1 MQEAQMQSLEWI
13 ILNEYDL
20 GRGGNAKTKTILWQ
34 ASMYV
39 SCKAVASCE

>member
-1 MQEAQMQSLEWI
+1 MNMIW
-13 ILNEYDL
+13 
-20 GRGGNAKTKTILWQ
+20 GGGGGGNAKTKTILWQ